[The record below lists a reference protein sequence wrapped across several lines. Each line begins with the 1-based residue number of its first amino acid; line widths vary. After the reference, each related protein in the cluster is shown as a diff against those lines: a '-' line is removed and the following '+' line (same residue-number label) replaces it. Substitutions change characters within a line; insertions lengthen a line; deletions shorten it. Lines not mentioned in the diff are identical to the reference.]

1 MKPLT
6 GLVVLLVMLF
16 GLAACGGGAA
26 PAAPAE
32 VPAAPAAPAEA
43 PAAPAA
49 SDDGYGS
56 GYGSAPA
63 AAAPTEAPA
72 PTEAA
77 APTEAPAADAPAAS
91 ESSGTARA
99 FVIVPSE
106 SQVAYAVNEQFLR
119 DGIRDFTAIGVTQE
133 VEGTVTFDPANP
145 QKSSVGP
152 LTINIST
159 FKSDDERRDN
169 AIRDR
174 WLESARFP
182 LATFTPT
189 SIEGLPESYTE
200 GEEITIQITGDLT
213 VRDVTKP
220 VTFETTG
227 VIAGNEMRGTAT
239 TNILMTDF
247 GFDPP
252 SILNV
257 LRAENGVAITFDFVA
272 RAN

>member
-1 MKPLT
+1 MVARLRLHLPPPPPLKPPLHLPPPPKPL
-6 GLVVLLVMLF
+6 LLPPPVTTAM
-16 GLAACGGGAA
+16 GAA
-26 PAAPAE
+26 TALTQPH
-32 VPAAPAAPAEA
+32 
-43 PAAPAA
+43 
-49 SDDGYGS
+49 YCTC
-56 GYGSAPA
+56 
-63 AAAPTEAPA
+63 PTTAPA
-72 PTEAA
+72 PT
-77 APTEAPAADAPAAS
+77 AS
-91 ESSGTARA
+91 EGNGTART

-106 SQVAYAVNEQFLR
+106 SQVAYAVDEQFLR

-133 VEGTVTFDPANP
+133 VEGTVTFDLANP
-145 QKSSVGP
+145 QNSSVGP

-189 SIEGLPESYTE
+189 SIEGLPTSYTE
-200 GEEITIQITGDLT
+200 GTEITLQITGDLT
-213 VRDVTKP
+213 VRDVTNP
-220 VTFETTG
+220 VTFVTTG
-227 VIAGNEMRGTAT
+227 VISGNEMRGTAT

-272 RAN
+272 RAD

>member
-1 MKPLT
+1 
-6 GLVVLLVMLF
+6 
-16 GLAACGGGAA
+16 
-26 PAAPAE
+26 
-32 VPAAPAAPAEA
+32 
-43 PAAPAA
+43 
-49 SDDGYGS
+49 
-56 GYGSAPA
+56 
-63 AAAPTEAPA
+63 
-72 PTEAA
+72 
-77 APTEAPAADAPAAS
+77 
-91 ESSGTARA
+91 
-99 FVIVPSE
+99 VPSE
-106 SQVAYAVNEQFLR
+106 SQVSYAVDEQFLR
-119 DGIRDFTAIGVTQE
+119 DGIRDFTAIGITQE
-133 VEGTVTFDPANP
+133 VEGTITFDPANP
-145 QKSSVGP
+145 QNSSVGP

-189 SIEGLPESYTE
+189 SIAGLPESYTE
-200 GEEITIQITGDLT
+200 GEQITLQITGDLT

-239 TNILMTDF
+239 TTILMTDF

-257 LRAENGVAITFDFVA
+257 LRAENEAKITFDFVA
-272 RAN
+272 RAD